1 MHMTRISTIVFCA
14 LLCGAC
20 TTVRMNDRWLIQ
32 PVRDNARAVSALDS
46 TVRASGAEPHRI
58 PTPDGAELFAVVLR
72 HPRPTAT
79 VLYFGGNG
87 FRISQMGR
95 GTAGILLPLGVNV
108 VLVDHRGYGRST
120 GTPATIAQLQ
130 ADAVTAYDYVAA
142 LPGIDRARIVVHGQ
156 SMGSFMAGEVADRR
170 PVGGLVL
177 ESSTTTAAEWLRHM
191 NPRPWYA
198 RPFVRMEISQ
208 TMRQAGN
215 LERVRRI
222 RAPLLVLVGERDN
235 ITPPALSRR
244 LYEQAATPD
253 SLKRYHALAGA
264 GHNNVPAHPDFAR
277 VYGEFLRLVA
287 SR

>member
-1 MHMTRISTIVFCA
+1 MRTQTIVILS

-20 TTVRMNDRWLIQ
+20 ATARMDDRRLIQ
-32 PVRDNARAVSALDS
+32 PVRDNPRAVSVLDS
-46 TVRASGAEPHRI
+46 TVRATGAEPHRI
-58 PTPDGAELFAVVLR
+58 RTPDGAELFAVVQR
-72 HPRPTAT
+72 NPRATAT
-79 VLYFGGNG
+79 VLYFGGNA

-95 GTAGILLPLGVNV
+95 NAANTLLPLGVNV

-120 GTPATIAQLQ
+120 GTPSTVAQLQ

-142 LPGIDRARIVVHGQ
+142 LPGIGRIVVHGQ
-156 SMGSFMAGEVADRR
+156 SLGSFLAGEVADKR
-170 PVGGLVL
+170 PVAGVVL
-177 ESSTTTAAEWLRHM
+177 ESSATTAEEWIRIV

-198 RPFVRMEISQ
+198 RPFVRVDVSES
-208 TMRQAGN
+208 MRRAGN

-244 LYEQAATPD
+244 LYQQAATPD
-253 SLKRYHALAGA
+253 SLKRLHVLAGA

-277 VYGEFLRLVA
+277 VYAEFLRLA
-287 SR
+287 TGR